1 MRHCLVVDDSRV
13 IRMVAGSILSDFE
26 FETGQAEDGAEA
38 LAACR
43 ARMPELILL
52 DWNIPGSNVMEFLRS
67 LRREQGGDHPVVV
80 YCTTENDVARINE
93 AMLAGANDYVLKPYD
108 RASLEEK
115 LGQVGLL

>member
-13 IRMVAGSILSDFE
+13 IRKVAGSILADFDFE
-26 FETGQAEDGAEA
+26 TDEAEDGIQA
-38 LAACR
+38 LTACR
-43 ARMPELILL
+43 TQMPELILL
-52 DWNIPGSNVMEFLRS
+52 DWAIPGSNVMEFLRS
-67 LRREQGGDHPVVV
+67 LRREQGGDRPVVV

-108 RASLEEK
+108 RPALEEK

>member
-67 LRREQGGDHPVVV
+67 LRPAG
-80 YCTTENDVARINE
+80 ARI
-93 AMLAGANDYVLKPYD
+93 AIVCD
-108 RASLEEK
+108 RCS
-115 LGQVGLL
+115 GT